1 MSPDF
6 ANQPALRNYVPAPGK
21 TWTTATCSPEETVE
35 VGRRLAQQIEPP
47 CLILLEGEL
56 GAGKTT
62 LTKGIVEGLGAAHQ
76 EDVTSPT
83 FALVHE
89 YGAGRVYHVDLYRI
103 ESIAELETLGLDD
116 IFGGNAIVL
125 VEWGEKLGRSF
136 EVPALRIRLEYAGES
151 HRKITVENPTEVS

>member
-6 ANQPALRNYVPAPGK
+6 AYQPGPQDFVPGTGK
-21 TWTTATCSPEETVE
+21 TWTTATHSAEETQE
-35 VGRRLAQQIEPP
+35 LGRKLARRLSPP
-47 CLILLEGEL
+47 CIILLEGEL

-62 LTKGIVEGLGAAHQ
+62 LVKGIVEGLGAARP

-103 ESIAELETLGLDD
+103 ETVAELGTLGLDD
-116 IFGGNAIVL
+116 ILGGNSIVL

-136 EVPALRIRLEYAGES
+136 QGPALRIRLEYEGDN
-151 HRKITVENPTEVS
+151 RRRITVEDSAKTP

>member
-1 MSPDF
+1 MSPDL
-6 ANQPALRNYVPAPGK
+6 ANRPASQDYAPGTGK
-21 TWTTATCSPEETVE
+21 TWTTVTHSPEETLE
-35 VGRRLAQQIEPP
+35 VGRKLARQLTPP
-47 CLILLEGEL
+47 CVILLEGEL

-62 LTKGIVEGLGAAHQ
+62 LTKGIVEGLGAARQ

-89 YGAGRVYHVDLYRI
+89 YGAGRVYHVDLYRV

-116 IFGGNAIVL
+116 FLGGNAIVL

-136 EVPALRIRLEYAGES
+136 EVPALRIRLEYAGED
-151 HRKITVENPTEVS
+151 HRRVTVESPTRNP

>member
-1 MSPDF
+1 MSADF
-6 ANQPALRNYVPAPGK
+6 VNQPPPQVYELGAGK
-21 TWTTATCSPEETVE
+21 TWTTATHSPEETLE
-35 VGRRLAQQIEPP
+35 VGRRLARQLKPP
-47 CLILLEGEL
+47 CVILLEGEL

-76 EDVTSPT
+76 EDVTSPS

-103 ESIAELETLGLDD
+103 ESIAERETLGLDD
-116 IFGGNAIVL
+116 ILSGNAVVL

-136 EVPALRIRLEYAGES
+136 AGPALRIRLEYAGED
-151 HRKITVENPTEVS
+151 HRRITVESPARSP